1 MVEARRFTSIYT
13 AATAI
18 YMRAFDNRCLFPERV
33 AMKPITLI
41 APVLLAASLT
51 IISLATAQPTPPQPA
66 PHGEHG
72 PDRENDHGPG
82 PRLQLTE
89 AQQDKL
95 FALRHAAAPARRE
108 RDKAIHRAEDGLRE
122 MAHSGR
128 FDDARAAALA
138 QTLGQAIAA
147 DELDHARDHAQ
158 FLALLTA
165 EQRAQMQ
172 ADKAKRPPRP

>member
-1 MVEARRFTSIYT
+1 
-13 AATAI
+13 
-18 YMRAFDNRCLFPERV
+18 
-33 AMKPITLI
+33 MKSITLI

-51 IISLATAQPTPPQPA
+51 IVSLATAQPTPPQPA

-72 PDRENDHGPG
+72 PDREDDHGPGPG

-108 RDKAIHRAEDGLRE
+108 RDKAIARAQDGLRDL
-122 MAHSGR
+122 ADSGR
-128 FDDARAAALA
+128 FDDAKAAALA

-147 DELDHARDHAQ
+147 EELDHAREQAQ
-158 FLALLTA
+158 FLALLTP
-165 EQRAQMQ
+165 EQRAKMQ
-172 ADKAKRPPRP
+172 EQKPQHGRGPRP